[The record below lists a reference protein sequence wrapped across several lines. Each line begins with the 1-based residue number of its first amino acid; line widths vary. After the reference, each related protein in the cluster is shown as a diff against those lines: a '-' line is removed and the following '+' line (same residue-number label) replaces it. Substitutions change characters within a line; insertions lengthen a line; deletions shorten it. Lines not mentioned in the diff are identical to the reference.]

1 MWKRKGKPIWI
12 RGGGLKKEE
21 EEIRFCGRRRGSEAK
36 PDLVFAV
43 TLNDHQPVCTYH
55 GLYWYLLALGI
66 LHAVPKKKSVLG
78 GFFYW
83 HIQRGFQRQGQEK
96 KNKIK

>member
-66 LHAVPKKKSVLG
+66 LHAVPKEKLSWGVFPIGTSSVDFRGKGKK
-78 GFFYW
+78 
-83 HIQRGFQRQGQEK
+83 K
-96 KNKIK
+96 K